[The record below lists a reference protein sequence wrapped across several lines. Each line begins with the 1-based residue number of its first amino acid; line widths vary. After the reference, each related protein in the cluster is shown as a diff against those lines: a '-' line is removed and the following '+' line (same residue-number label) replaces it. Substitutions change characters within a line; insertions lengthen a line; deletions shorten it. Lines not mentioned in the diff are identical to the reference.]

1 MNKRL
6 FQGLSQGLNRRLNR
20 RLSQQLQRGLTLL
33 EISIALAL
41 LAVLGAIAVPSL
53 GARLDQQ
60 RLYTTAE
67 VLVADVNEAR
77 FEAARQGR
85 ALHIVMHT
93 GDSWCW
99 AVATQENCPCGQ
111 AQACELRA
119 AQQRD
124 HGGVRLLAGQTLH
137 LGATGQA
144 DAFGSATLESRRG
157 NRLRVDVPLLGRPRV
172 CTLSGAATRYPAC

>member
-1 MNKRL
+1 MHKRL
-6 FQGLSQGLNRRLNR
+6 FQRMNQ
-20 RLSQQLQRGLTLL
+20 RLSQRLNQRLQRGLTLL

-41 LAVLGAIAVPSL
+41 LAVLGAVAVPGQ

-60 RLYTTAE
+60 RLYSAAE
-67 VLVADVNEAR
+67 ALVADVHEAR

-85 ALHIVMHT
+85 ALHIVMQT
-93 GDSWCW
+93 GDNWCW

-111 AQACELRA
+111 AQSCELRS

-137 LGATGQA
+137 LGANGRA
-144 DAFGSATLESRRG
+144 EAGGSATLESRRG
-157 NRLRVDVPLLGRPRV
+157 SRLRMDVQLLGRPRV
-172 CTLSGAATRYPAC
+172 CTLSGPATRYPAC